1 MAMNGII
8 ESVVVI
14 IVQDVIKMKNGM
26 VLAADVYKVSF
37 ILMEN
42 VANVQ
47 QEQYLMES
55 NVIEVI
61 LILYAVILILII
73 TDILAFVFLVIGN
86 LQVVV

>member
-1 MAMNGII
+1 MNGII

-26 VLAADVYKVSF
+26 VLVADVSKVSF

-47 QEQYLMES
+47 QEQYLME
-55 NVIEVI
+55 NNAIEVI
-61 LILYAVILILII
+61 LILYAVILIHII

>member
-61 LILYAVILILII
+61 LILYVVILILII

>member
-26 VLAADVYKVSF
+26 VLAADVSKVSF

-55 NVIEVI
+55 NAIEVI
-61 LILYAVILILII
+61 LILYAVILIHII

>member
-26 VLAADVYKVSF
+26 VLVADVSKVSF

-47 QEQYLMES
+47 QEQYLME
-55 NVIEVI
+55 NNAIEVI
-61 LILYAVILILII
+61 LILYAVILIHII

>member
-26 VLAADVYKVSF
+26 VLAADVSKVSF

-61 LILYAVILILII
+61 LILYVVILILII